1 MHEARARGRETAEF
15 DAFYT
20 VTAVRVVGQVF
31 AVYGDL
37 AEAQDVVQEAYAKAW
52 QHWHKVSTYAAPEAW
67 VRVVAWRLAA
77 NRWRSA
83 RRRVR
88 AWVRHGEPPP
98 TPGPGPDRV
107 AIMGALRQL
116 PVKQRQVVVLHY
128 LYGYPVAEIADS
140 TGMPVGSVKAY
151 LHRAR
156 ARLAVALGEMD
167 GPEERSGD
175 EALAFS

>member
-1 MHEARARGRETAEF
+1 MQEARADGCGTAEF

-20 VTAVRVVGQVF
+20 ATAVRVVGHVF

-37 AEAQDVVQEAYAKAW
+37 ADAQDVVQEAYAKAW
-52 QHWHKVSTYAAPEAW
+52 QHWHKVSAYADPEAW

-83 RRRVR
+83 RRRAR
-88 AWVRHGEPPP
+88 AWARRGEPPP

-107 AIMGALRQL
+107 AIVRALQQL
-116 PVKQRQVVVLHY
+116 PIKQRQVVVLHY
-128 LYGYPVAEIADS
+128 LYGYPVAEIAES

-156 ARLAVALGEMD
+156 ARLAVAFGE
-167 GPEERSGD
+167 GAGLEERSGD
-175 EALAFS
+175 GFPAFP

>member
-1 MHEARARGRETAEF
+1 MHESMANGRDTAEF
-15 DAFYT
+15 DAFYMA
-20 VTAVRVVGQVF
+20 TAIRVVGQVF

-37 AEAQDVVQEAYAKAW
+37 ADAQDVVQEAYAKAW
-52 QHWHKVSTYAAPEAW
+52 QHWHKLSAYADPEAW
-67 VRVVAWRLAA
+67 VRMVAWRLAA

-83 RRRVR
+83 RRRMS
-88 AWVRHGEPPP
+88 AWVRHGETPPS
-98 TPGPGPDRV
+98 PGPGPDRV
-107 AIMGALRQL
+107 AIMAALQQL

-128 LYGYPVAEIADS
+128 LYGHPVAEIAES

-156 ARLAVALGEMD
+156 ARLALALGEED
-167 GPEERSGD
+167 GPEERNSD